1 VFLVITGLA
10 QESRIAAGPGVSHVV
25 CSGSDPDRLRN
36 QLSDLDPTGLR
47 AVISF
52 GIAGGL
58 DPLLEPGD
66 VVVATAVIAEER
78 AWKVPA
84 TVVSAMADR
93 VRASGIAVT
102 QGSLVGVDEPIL
114 LPTAKAAVHRET
126 DAIAVDMESHIGAA
140 YAADNKLPFAAI
152 RVISDP
158 AVRALPPLA
167 KKALKPDGRVD
178 FGAVLTGIAR
188 APSDISSLIRAGGDA
203 GRAFAGLRRC
213 RRFLDF
219 GLCFG
224 LADL

>member
-1 VFLVITGLA
+1 MFLVITGLA
-10 QESRIAAGPGVSHVV
+10 QESRIAAGPGVSNVI
-25 CSGSDPDRLRN
+25 CSGSDPGRLRH
-36 QLSDLDPTGLR
+36 QLSGLDPSGLR

-58 DPLLEPGD
+58 HPALEPGD
-66 VVVATAVIAEER
+66 VVVATAVIAEKGT
-78 AWKVPA
+78 WKVPA
-84 TVVSAMADR
+84 SVVSAMAER
-93 VRASGIAVT
+93 VGASGIPVT
-102 QGSLVGVDEPIL
+102 RGALVGVEEPVL
-114 LPTAKAAVHRET
+114 LPSIKASMREAT

-140 YAADNKLPFAAI
+140 YAADHDLPFAAI

-178 FGAVLTGIAR
+178 FGAVVSGLAR
-188 APSDISSLIRAGGDA
+188 APLEITTLIRAGGDA

>member
-10 QESRIAAGPGVSHVV
+10 QESRIAAGPGVSNVI
-25 CSGSDPDRLRN
+25 CSGSDPGRLRS
-36 QLSDLDPTGLR
+36 QLSGLDPSGLR

-58 DPLLEPGD
+58 HPALEPGD
-66 VVVATAVIAEER
+66 VVVATAVIAEKGT
-78 AWKVPA
+78 WKVPA
-84 TVVSAMADR
+84 SVVSAMAER
-93 VRASGIAVT
+93 VGASGIPVT
-102 QGSLVGVDEPIL
+102 RGALVGVEEPVL
-114 LPTAKAAVHRET
+114 LPSIKASMREAT

-140 YAADNKLPFAAI
+140 YAADHDLPFAAI

-178 FGAVLTGIAR
+178 FGAVVSGLAR
-188 APSDISSLIRAGGDA
+188 APLEITTLIRAGGDA

>member
-1 VFLVITGLA
+1 MFLVITGLA
-10 QESRIAAGPGVSHVV
+10 QESRIAAGPGVSNII
-25 CSGSDPDRLRN
+25 CSGSDPGRLRQ
-36 QLSDLDPTGLR
+36 QLSGLDPSGLR

-58 DPLLEPGD
+58 HPALEPGD
-66 VVVATAVIAEER
+66 VVVATAVIAEKGT
-78 AWKVPA
+78 WKVPA
-84 TVVSAMADR
+84 SVVSAMAER
-93 VRASGIAVT
+93 VGASGIPVT
-102 QGSLVGVDEPIL
+102 RGALVGVEEPVL
-114 LPTAKAAVHRET
+114 LPSTKARMREAT

-140 YAADNKLPFAAI
+140 YAADNDLPFAAI

-158 AVRALPPLA
+158 SVRALPPLA

-178 FGAVLTGIAR
+178 FAAVFSGLAR
-188 APSDISSLIRAGGDA
+188 APLEITTLIRAGGDA

>member
-1 VFLVITGLA
+1 MFLVITGLA

-25 CSGSDPDRLRN
+25 CSGSDPHRLRQ
-36 QLSDLDPTGLR
+36 QLSGLDPSGLR

-58 DPLLEPGD
+58 DPSLQSGD
-66 VVVATAVIAEER
+66 VVVATAVMAEEGT
-78 AWKVPA
+78 WKVPSA
-84 TVVSAMADR
+84 VVAAMSDR
-93 VRASGIAVT
+93 VRASGIEVA
-102 QGSLVGVDEPIL
+102 QGALVGVEEPVL
-114 LPTAKAAVHRET
+114 EPAAKASMREAT

-140 YAADNKLPFAAI
+140 YAAEHALPFAAV

-158 AVRALPPLA
+158 AERALPQLA
-167 KKALKPDGRVD
+167 KGALKADGRVD
-178 FGAVLTGIAR
+178 WTAVFSGLAR
-188 APSDISSLIRAGGDA
+188 APSDVSTLLRAGGDV

>member
-1 VFLVITGLA
+1 MFLVITGLA

-25 CSGSDPDRLRN
+25 CSGSDPARLRN
-36 QLSDLDPTGLR
+36 QLSGLDSTGLR

-58 DPLLEPGD
+58 DPSLHPGD
-66 VVVATAVIAEER
+66 VVVATAVIAEQGT
-78 AWKVPA
+78 WKVPDG
-84 TVVSAMADR
+84 VVSAMVER
-93 VRASGIAVT
+93 VRASGIGVA

-114 LPTAKAAVHRET
+114 LPTEKAAVRRET

-140 YAADNKLPFAAI
+140 YAAANQLPFAAI

-167 KKALKPDGRVD
+167 KQALKADGRID
-178 FGAVLTGIAR
+178 FGAVLSGIAR
-188 APSDISSLIRAGGDA
+188 APSELSTLIRAGGDA

>member
-1 VFLVITGLA
+1 MFLVITGLA

-25 CSGSDPDRLRN
+25 CSGSDPGHLRT
-36 QLSDLDPTGLR
+36 QLSRLDSTGLR

-58 DPLLEPGD
+58 DPSLQPGD
-66 VVVATAVIAEER
+66 VVVATAVMAGSR
-78 AWKVPA
+78 AWKVSAP
-84 TVVSAMADR
+84 VVAAMVER
-93 VRASGIAVT
+93 VRASGIDVA
-102 QGSLVGVDEPIL
+102 QGALVGVDEPIL
-114 LPTAKAAVHRET
+114 LPTTKAAMRHAT

-140 YAADNKLPFAAI
+140 YAADNDLPFAAV

-167 KKALKPDGRVD
+167 KRALKPDGRID
-178 FGAVLTGIAR
+178 FAAVISGLAR
-188 APSDISSLIRAGGDA
+188 APSDLSTLIRAGGDA

>member
-25 CSGSDPDRLRN
+25 CSGSDPQRLRKE
-36 QLSDLDPTGLR
+36 LSGLDSTGLR

-58 DPLLEPGD
+58 DPSLHPGD
-66 VVVATAVIAEER
+66 VVVATAVIAHSGT
-78 AWKVPA
+78 WKVPA
-84 TVVSAMADR
+84 AVVSAMAER
-93 VRASGIAVT
+93 VRASGIGVA
-102 QGSLVGVDEPIL
+102 QGALMGVEEPIL
-114 LPTAKAAVHRET
+114 LPTAKAAAREAT
-126 DAIAVDMESHIGAA
+126 DAIAVDMESHIGAQ
-140 YAADNKLPFAAI
+140 YAAANQLPFAAI

-158 AVRALPPLA
+158 AVRALPQLA
-167 KKALKPDGRVD
+167 TRALKPDGSVD
-178 FGAVLTGIAR
+178 VRAVIAGLAR
-188 APSDISSLIRAGGDA
+188 APSELSTLIRAGGDA

-213 RRFLDF
+213 RSFLDF

>member
-25 CSGSDPDRLRN
+25 CSGSDPARLRN
-36 QLSDLDPTGLR
+36 QLSGLDASGLR

-58 DPLLEPGD
+58 DPALQSGD
-66 VVVATAVIAEER
+66 VVVASAVMAEQGI
-78 AWKVPA
+78 WKVPPA
-84 TVVSAMADR
+84 VVSAMAGR
-93 VRASGIAVT
+93 VRASGIRVT
-102 QGSLVGVDEPIL
+102 EGPLIGVEEPVL
-114 LPTAKAAVHRET
+114 EPAAKASMHEAT

-140 YAADNKLPFAAI
+140 YAARHALPFAAV

-158 AVRALPPLA
+158 AERALPSLA
-167 KKALKPDGRVD
+167 KAALKADGRVD
-178 FGAVLTGIAR
+178 FAAIFAGLAR
-188 APSDISSLIRAGGDA
+188 APSEFWTLLRAGGDA

-213 RRFLDF
+213 RRLLDF

>member
-10 QESRIAAGPGVSHVV
+10 QESRIAAGPGVSNVI
-25 CSGSDPDRLRN
+25 CSGSDPGRLRH
-36 QLSDLDPTGLR
+36 QLSGLDPSGLR

-58 DPLLEPGD
+58 HPALEPGD
-66 VVVATAVIAEER
+66 VVVATAVIAEKGT
-78 AWKVPA
+78 WKVPA
-84 TVVSAMADR
+84 SVVSAMAER
-93 VRASGIAVT
+93 VGASGIPVT
-102 QGSLVGVDEPIL
+102 RGALVGVEEPVL
-114 LPTAKAAVHRET
+114 LPSIKASMREAT

-140 YAADNKLPFAAI
+140 YAADHDLPFAAI

-178 FGAVLTGIAR
+178 FGAVVSGLAR
-188 APSDISSLIRAGGDA
+188 APLEITTLIRAGGDA

>member
-1 VFLVITGLA
+1 MFLVITGLA

-25 CSGSDPDRLRN
+25 CSGSDPGRLRT
-36 QLSDLDPTGLR
+36 QLAQLDASGLR

-58 DPLLEPGD
+58 DPSLQSGD
-66 VVVATAVIAEER
+66 VVVATAVMAEQGT
-78 AWKVPA
+78 WKVPPS
-84 TVVSAMADR
+84 VVSAMTGR
-93 VRASGIAVT
+93 VRASGIAVAE
-102 QGSLVGVDEPIL
+102 GALVGVDEPVL
-114 LPTAKAAVHRET
+114 LPATKASMHAAT

-140 YAADNKLPFAAI
+140 YAAEHELPFAAV

-158 AVRALPPLA
+158 AERALPALA
-167 KKALKPDGRVD
+167 KGALKPDGRID
-178 FGAVLTGIAR
+178 FAAIFSGLAR
-188 APSDISSLIRAGGDA
+188 APSELSTLLRAGGDA

>member
-10 QESRIAAGPGVSHVV
+10 QESRIAAGPGVSHVL
-25 CSGSDPDRLRN
+25 CSGSDPGRLRER
-36 QLSDLDPTGLR
+36 LARLDPTGLR
-47 AVISF
+47 AVVSF

-58 DPLLEPGD
+58 DPSLDSGD
-66 VVVATAVIAEER
+66 VVVATAVIAESG

-84 TVVSAMADR
+84 GVVSAMVDR
-93 VRASGIAVT
+93 VRASGIHVT
-102 QGSLVGVDEPIL
+102 HGPLVGVNEPVL
-114 LPTAKAAVHRET
+114 LPSTKASIRRET

-140 YAADNKLPFAAI
+140 YAAANDLPFAAV

-167 KKALKPDGRVD
+167 KQALKADGRID
-178 FGAVLTGIAR
+178 FGAVLTGLAR
-188 APSDISSLIRAGGDA
+188 APSELSTLIRAGGDA

>member
-1 VFLVITGLA
+1 MFLVITGLA

-25 CSGSDPDRLRN
+25 CSGSDPDRLRTR
-36 QLSDLDPTGLR
+36 LARLDATGLR
-47 AVISF
+47 AGVSF

-58 DPLLEPGD
+58 DPTLHPGD
-66 VVVATAVIAEER
+66 VVVATAVIADEG

-84 TVVSAMADR
+84 GVVSAMVDR
-93 VRASGIAVT
+93 VRASGISVT
-102 QGSLVGVDEPIL
+102 CGALVGVDEPIL
-114 LPTAKAAVHRET
+114 LPTDKAAVHRET
-126 DAIAVDMESHIGAA
+126 EAIAVDMESHIGAA
-140 YAADNKLPFAAI
+140 YAAANDLPFAAV

-158 AVRALPPLA
+158 AIRALPPLA
-167 KKALKPDGRVD
+167 KQALKADGRID
-178 FGAVLTGIAR
+178 FGAVLSGLAR
-188 APSDISSLIRAGGDA
+188 APSELSTLIRAGGDA

>member
-1 VFLVITGLA
+1 MFLVITGLA
-10 QESRIAAGPGVSHVV
+10 QESRIAAGPGVSNVI
-25 CSGSDPDRLRN
+25 CSGSDPGRLRS
-36 QLSDLDPTGLR
+36 QLSGLDPSGLR

-58 DPLLEPGD
+58 HPALEPGD
-66 VVVATAVIAEER
+66 VVVATAVIAEKGT
-78 AWKVPA
+78 WKVPA
-84 TVVSAMADR
+84 SVVSAMAER
-93 VRASGIAVT
+93 VGASGIPVT
-102 QGSLVGVDEPIL
+102 RGALVGVEEPVL
-114 LPTAKAAVHRET
+114 LPSIKASMREAT

-140 YAADNKLPFAAI
+140 YAADHDLPFAAI

-178 FGAVLTGIAR
+178 FGAVVSGLAR
-188 APSDISSLIRAGGDA
+188 APLEITTLIRAGGDA

>member
-25 CSGSDPDRLRN
+25 CSGSDPVRLRR
-36 QLSDLDPTGLR
+36 QLSRLDASGLR

-58 DPLLEPGD
+58 DPSLHSGD
-66 VVVATAVIAEER
+66 VVVATAVMAEQGT
-78 AWKVPA
+78 WKVPPA
-84 TVVSAMADR
+84 VVAAMTGR
-93 VRASGIAVT
+93 VRASGIAVAE
-102 QGSLVGVDEPIL
+102 GPLVGVDEPVL
-114 LPTAKAAVHRET
+114 QPATKASMHAAT

-140 YAADNKLPFAAI
+140 YAAKHALPFAAV

-158 AVRALPPLA
+158 AERALPSLA
-167 KKALKPDGRVD
+167 KGALKADGRVD
-178 FGAVLTGIAR
+178 FAAIFAGLAR
-188 APSDISSLIRAGGDA
+188 APSELTTLLRAGGDA

>member
-1 VFLVITGLA
+1 MFLVITGLA
-10 QESRIAAGPGVSHVV
+10 QESRIAAGPGVSNVV
-25 CSGSDPDRLRN
+25 CSGSDPKRLRN
-36 QLSDLDPTGLR
+36 QLSGLDPSGLR

-58 DPLLEPGD
+58 HPALEPGD
-66 VVVATAVIAEER
+66 VVVATAVIAEKGT
-78 AWKVPA
+78 WKVPGA
-84 TVVSAMADR
+84 VVSAMAER
-93 VRASGIAVT
+93 VGASGISVSRGA
-102 QGSLVGVDEPIL
+102 LVGVEEPVL
-114 LPTAKAAVHRET
+114 LPSTKARMHEAT

-140 YAADNKLPFAAI
+140 YAADNQLPFAAI

-178 FGAVLTGIAR
+178 FAAVFSGLAR
-188 APSDISSLIRAGGDA
+188 APSEITTLIRAGGDA

>member
-58 DPLLEPGD
+58 DPSLQPGD

-84 TVVSAMADR
+84 PVVSAMADR

-140 YAADNKLPFAAI
+140 YAAHNKLPFAAI

-158 AVRALPPLA
+158 AARALPPLA

>member
-1 VFLVITGLA
+1 MFLVITGMA

-25 CSGSDPDRLRN
+25 CSGSDPDRLRT
-36 QLSDLDPTGLR
+36 QLSGLDARGLR

-58 DPLLEPGD
+58 DPSLRSGD
-66 VVVATAVIAEER
+66 VVVATAVLAEEGT
-78 AWKVPA
+78 WKVPPS
-84 TVVSAMADR
+84 VVDAMASR
-93 VRASGIAVT
+93 VRASGIPVAE
-102 QGSLVGVDEPIL
+102 GALVGVEEPVL
-114 LPTAKAAVHRET
+114 LPATKASMHAAT

-140 YAADNKLPFAAI
+140 YAAARKLPFAAV

-158 AVRALPPLA
+158 AERALPTLA
-167 KKALKPDGRVD
+167 KGALKPDGRVD
-178 FGAVLTGIAR
+178 WTAVFSGLAR
-188 APSDISSLIRAGGDA
+188 APNELSTLLRAGGDA

-213 RRFLDF
+213 RGLLDF

>member
-25 CSGSDPDRLRN
+25 CSGSDPARLRS
-36 QLSDLDPTGLR
+36 QLSELDASGLR

-58 DPLLEPGD
+58 DPSLRSGD
-66 VVVATAVIAEER
+66 VVVATAVVAEQGT
-78 AWKVPA
+78 WKMPPA
-84 TVVSAMADR
+84 VVSAMSGR
-93 VRASGIAVT
+93 VRASGIPVIEGA
-102 QGSLVGVDEPIL
+102 LVGVEEPVL
-114 LPTAKAAVHRET
+114 LPSTKAEVRAAT
-126 DAIAVDMESHIGAA
+126 DAIAVDMESHIGAG
-140 YAADNKLPFAAI
+140 YAARHDLPFAAV

-158 AVRALPPLA
+158 AERALPSLA
-167 KKALKPDGRVD
+167 KGALKPDGRID
-178 FGAVLTGIAR
+178 FAAIFAGLAR
-188 APSDISSLIRAGGDA
+188 APSELSTLLRAGGDA

-213 RRFLDF
+213 RRLLDF

>member
-1 VFLVITGLA
+1 MFLVITGLA

-25 CSGSDPDRLRN
+25 CSGSDTGRLRS
-36 QLSDLDPTGLR
+36 QLSALDPSGLR

-58 DPLLEPGD
+58 HPSLDPGD
-66 VVVATAVIAEER
+66 VVVATAVVAEKGT
-78 AWKVPA
+78 WKVPA
-84 TVVSAMADR
+84 NVVDAMAER
-93 VRASGIAVT
+93 VGASGIRVT
-102 QGSLVGVDEPIL
+102 KGALVGVEEPVL
-114 LPTAKAAVHRET
+114 LPSTKARMHEAT
-126 DAIAVDMESHIGAA
+126 DAIAVDMESHIGAG
-140 YAADNKLPFAAI
+140 YAAANNLQFAAV

-178 FGAVLTGIAR
+178 FGAILTGLAR
-188 APSDISSLIRAGGDA
+188 APFDITKLVRAGGDA

>member
-10 QESRIAAGPGVSHVV
+10 QESRIAAGPGVSHVL
-25 CSGSDPDRLRN
+25 CSGSDPRRLRH
-36 QLSDLDPTGLR
+36 QLAALDARGLR

-58 DPLLEPGD
+58 APALHSGD
-66 VVVATAVIAEER
+66 VVVATAVMADSGT
-78 AWKVPA
+78 WKVPPS
-84 TVVSAMADR
+84 VVAAMTSR
-93 VRASGIAVT
+93 VRASGIPVA
-102 QGSLVGVDEPIL
+102 QGALVGAEEPVL
-114 LPTAKAAVHRET
+114 LPKTKAAMHEAT

-140 YAADNKLPFAAI
+140 YAAENNLPFAAV

-158 AVRALPPLA
+158 AERALPPLA
-167 KKALKPDGRVD
+167 KRALKPDGRVD
-178 FGAVLTGIAR
+178 FAAVIAGLAR
-188 APSDISSLIRAGGDA
+188 APSELATLLRAGGDA

-213 RRFLDF
+213 RRLLDF

>member
-1 VFLVITGLA
+1 M
-10 QESRIAAGPGVSHVV
+10 V
-25 CSGSDPDRLRN
+25 CSGSDPDRLRRR
-36 QLSDLDPTGLR
+36 LAGLDTTGLR

-58 DPLLEPGD
+58 DPSLHPGD
-66 VVVATAVIAEER
+66 IVVATAVIAETG
-78 AWKVPA
+78 AWKMPKG
-84 TVVSAMADR
+84 VVSAMADR
-93 VRASGIAVT
+93 VRASGISVA
-102 QGSLVGVDEPIL
+102 QGALVGVEEPVL
-114 LPTAKAAVHRET
+114 LPSEKAAIRRET

-140 YAADNKLPFAAI
+140 YAAANDLPFAAI

-158 AVRALPPLA
+158 AIRALPPLA
-167 KKALKPDGRVD
+167 KQALKADGRVD
-178 FGAVLTGIAR
+178 FGAVATGLAR
-188 APSDISSLIRAGGDA
+188 APSEISKLLRAGGDV

>member
-1 VFLVITGLA
+1 MFLVITGLA

-25 CSGSDPDRLRN
+25 CSGSDPERLRN

-58 DPLLEPGD
+58 DPSLNPGD
-66 VVVATAVIAEER
+66 VVVATAVIAEDR

-84 TVVSAMADR
+84 QVVSAMADR
-93 VRASGIAVT
+93 VRASGIVVT
-102 QGSLVGVDEPIL
+102 QGALVGVDEPIL
-114 LPTAKAAVHRET
+114 LPTDKAAVHRET

-158 AVRALPPLA
+158 AIRALPPLA

-178 FGAVLTGIAR
+178 FGAVLTGIAK
-188 APSDISSLIRAGGDA
+188 APSEISTLIRAGGDA

>member
-1 VFLVITGLA
+1 MFLVITGLA

-25 CSGSDPDRLRN
+25 CSGSDPDRLRTR
-36 QLSDLDPTGLR
+36 LARVDPTGLR
-47 AVISF
+47 AVVSF

-58 DPLLEPGD
+58 DPSLHPGD
-66 VVVATAVIAEER
+66 VVVASAVIAESG
-78 AWKVPA
+78 AWKVPVG
-84 TVVSAMADR
+84 VVSAMVDR
-93 VRASGIAVT
+93 VRASGINVT
-102 QGSLVGVDEPIL
+102 CGSLVGVDEPIL

-126 DAIAVDMESHIGAA
+126 EAIAVDMESHIGAA
-140 YAADNKLPFAAI
+140 YAAANDLPFAAV

-158 AVRALPPLA
+158 AMRALPPLA
-167 KKALKPDGRVD
+167 KQALKADGRID
-178 FGAVLTGIAR
+178 FGAVLSGLAR
-188 APSDISSLIRAGGDA
+188 APSELSTLIRAGGDA

>member
-10 QESRIAAGPGVSHVV
+10 QESKIAAGPGVSNII
-25 CSGSDPDRLRN
+25 CSGSDPDRLRT
-36 QLSDLDPTGLR
+36 QLSTLDPTGLR

-58 DPLLEPGD
+58 DPSLHPGD
-66 VVVATAVIAEER
+66 VVVATAVIAEQR

-84 TVVSAMADR
+84 SVVAAVSER
-93 VRASGIAVT
+93 VRASGISVV
-102 QGSLVGVDEPIL
+102 QGALVGVDEPIL

-126 DAIAVDMESHIGAA
+126 EAVAVDMESHIGAA
-140 YAADNKLPFAAI
+140 YAAANELPFAAI

-158 AVRALPPLA
+158 AMRALPPLA
-167 KKALKPDGRVD
+167 KRALKADGRID
-178 FGAVLTGIAR
+178 FRAVLSGLAS
-188 APSDISSLIRAGGDA
+188 APSELSTLIRAGGDA
-203 GRAFAGLRRC
+203 GKAFAGLRRC

>member
-25 CSGSDPDRLRN
+25 CSGSDPTRLRT
-36 QLSDLDPTGLR
+36 QLSALDSTGLR

-58 DPLLEPGD
+58 DPSLPPGD
-66 VVVATAVIAEER
+66 VVVATSVIAQSKE
-78 AWKVPA
+78 WTVPGP
-84 TVVSAMADR
+84 VVSAMADR
-93 VRASGIAVT
+93 VRASGISVAH
-102 QGSLVGVDEPIL
+102 GALVGVEEPIL
-114 LPTAKAAVHRET
+114 LPSAKAAMRLAT
-126 DAIAVDMESHIGAA
+126 SAIAVDMESHIGAA
-140 YAADNKLPFAAI
+140 YAADNNLPFAAV

-167 KKALKPDGRVD
+167 KKALKADGRID
-178 FGAVLTGIAR
+178 FPAVLSGLAR
-188 APSDISSLIRAGGDA
+188 APLELSTLIRAGGDA

-219 GLCFG
+219 GFCFG

>member
-1 VFLVITGLA
+1 MFLVITGLA

-25 CSGSDPDRLRN
+25 CSGSDPARLRT
-36 QLSDLDPTGLR
+36 QLSGLDASGLK

-58 DPLLEPGD
+58 DPSLQSGD
-66 VVVATAVIAEER
+66 VVVATAVLAEQGT
-78 AWKVPA
+78 WKVPPA
-84 TVVSAMADR
+84 VVSAMTSR
-93 VRASGIAVT
+93 VRASGIPLAE
-102 QGSLVGVDEPIL
+102 GALIGVEEPVL
-114 LPTAKAAVHRET
+114 RPETKASMHAAT

-140 YAADNKLPFAAI
+140 YAAEHALPFAAV

-158 AVRALPPLA
+158 AERALPSLA
-167 KKALKPDGRVD
+167 KGALKADGRVD
-178 FGAVLTGIAR
+178 WTAVFSGLARTPSELTT
-188 APSDISSLIRAGGDA
+188 LLRAGGDA

>member
-25 CSGSDPDRLRN
+25 CSGSDTGRLRN
-36 QLSDLDPTGLR
+36 QLSGLNPTGLR

-58 DPLLEPGD
+58 DPSLEPGD
-66 VVVATAVIAEER
+66 VVVATAVIAEKGT
-78 AWKVPA
+78 WKVPGSV
-84 TVVSAMADR
+84 TSAMAGR
-93 VRASGIAVT
+93 VGASGIVVK
-102 QGSLVGVDEPIL
+102 QGALVGVEEPVL
-114 LPTAKAAVHRET
+114 LPSIKKRMREAT
-126 DAIAVDMESHIGAA
+126 DAIAVDMESHIGAD
-140 YAADNKLPFAAI
+140 YAAANNLQFAAI

-178 FGAVLTGIAR
+178 FGAIFSGLAR
-188 APSDISSLIRAGGDA
+188 APSEISTLIRAGGDA